1 MKFGTILATAAL
13 LAASA
18 FANAGTRID
27 YAAYA
32 GEPIPEFRFTNLY
45 NWQRTGDKT
54 MVVWTRPSTAYLLTL
69 RQNCNAFNGRVVVQM
84 GGVDGFTGT
93 VQGRWKYLEH
103 NWVAG
108 PGSVVIE
115 TSTSR
120 HTPQALAD
128 GTDDVIIGQMH
139 CRIDAIQPVDLAK
152 IKHDRH

>member
-84 GGVDGFTGT
+84 GGVDGFTGK
-93 VQGRWKYLEH
+93 VQ
-103 NWVAG
+103 A
-108 PGSVVIE
+108 
-115 TSTSR
+115 
-120 HTPQALAD
+120 

-152 IKHDRH
+152 IKQDRH